1 MTDSQRNTESDV
13 QGRPDP
19 RAGIPEPRDEK
30 HSDRKPPR
38 PDGRSDGIVDPMHST
53 EIPKATRRF
62 VDGTGA
68 PTSAAGRFAEG
79 TGAPVGAAG
88 RFAEG
93 THGGARPVGAEA
105 VVGPWLGQKEVQ
117 GVREEWTGV
126 QADFVDDPAR
136 AVAAAGELVERTAEL
151 TAEAVRLRLSKLRD
165 GSRQGADG
173 TDDDAARTEHLRL
186 AMREYRAVLDRL
198 AG

>member
-1 MTDSQRNTESDV
+1 MTNSQRNTDSDL

-19 RAGIPEPRDEK
+19 RAGIPEPRDGM
-30 HSDRKPPR
+30 HPDRQPPQ
-38 PDGRSDGIVDPMHST
+38 PDGRSDGIVDPVHAT
-53 EIPKATRRF
+53 EIPKATGRFVDGTGDPKGATGRF

-68 PTSAAGRFAEG
+68 PE
-79 TGAPVGAAG
+79 GAAG

-93 THGGARPVGAEA
+93 THGGARPVGAEP
-105 VVGPWLGQKEVQ
+105 VVGPWLGTKEVQ

-151 TAEAVRLRLSKLRD
+151 TAEAVRLRLRKLRD

-173 TDDDAARTEHLRL
+173 TDDDAASTEHLRL